1 MSMLEKRSTTQLTRL
16 GRLTDVVFAIVIW
29 RIFMLLPRPEDY
41 GTKWDTVSAMLQ
53 EEWFSFLFVLL
64 ATAIVIIYWL
74 QNTSMLGNLKKTNK
88 VHTTISIFQ
97 LVFVLL
103 FLYAITSGVIL
114 GAGTDSR
121 IFESVTA
128 MMIGVMS
135 WVGWFY
141 AMHKADL
148 LDPEL
153 SKQEAEHILQKNLAE
168 PVTAVITI
176 PFAFIGPVAW
186 ELSWFLY
193 PFIKHLFSRFNS
205 RDQSTWEVTGRYP
218 KHPGSK

>member
-1 MSMLEKRSTTQLTRL
+1 MEKRSTAQLTRL
-16 GRLTDVVFAIVIW
+16 ERLMDVVFAIVIW
-29 RIFMLLPRPEDY
+29 RLFMLLPRLEENAA
-41 GTKWDTVSAMLQ
+41 KWDSVLAMLQ
-53 EEWFSFLFVLL
+53 DEWFSFLFVLL
-64 ATAIVIIYWL
+64 ATVIIIIYWL
-74 QNTSMLGNLKKTNK
+74 QNNSLLGNLKKTNG

-114 GAGTDSR
+114 GSGADSR
-121 IFESVTA
+121 LFESITA
-128 MMIGVMS
+128 MMIGVMA
-135 WVGWFY
+135 WLGWYY

-168 PVTAVITI
+168 PITAAITL
-176 PFAFIGPVAW
+176 PFALVGPVAW

-193 PFIKHLFSRFNS
+193 PFIKYLFSRFK
-205 RDQSTWEVTGRYP
+205 Q
-218 KHPGSK
+218 K

>member
-1 MSMLEKRSTTQLTRL
+1 MTIMEKRSTAQLTRL
-16 GRLTDVVFAIVIW
+16 ERLMDVVFAIVIW
-29 RIFMLLPRPEDY
+29 RLFMLLPRLEENAA
-41 GTKWDTVSAMLQ
+41 KWDSVLAMLQ
-53 EEWFSFLFVLL
+53 DEWFSFLFVLL
-64 ATAIVIIYWL
+64 ATVIIIIYWL
-74 QNTSMLGNLKKTNK
+74 QNNSLLGNLKKTNG

-114 GAGTDSR
+114 GSGADSR
-121 IFESVTA
+121 LFESITA
-128 MMIGVMS
+128 MMIGLMA
-135 WVGWFY
+135 WLGWYY

-168 PVTAVITI
+168 PITAAITL
-176 PFAFIGPVAW
+176 PFALVGPVAW

-193 PFIKHLFSRFNS
+193 PFIKYLFSRFK
-205 RDQSTWEVTGRYP
+205 Q
-218 KHPGSK
+218 K

>member
-1 MSMLEKRSTTQLTRL
+1 MTIMEKRSTAQLTRL
-16 GRLTDVVFAIVIW
+16 ERLMDVVFAIVIW
-29 RIFMLLPRPEDY
+29 RLFMLLPRLEENAA
-41 GTKWDTVSAMLQ
+41 KWDSVLAMLQ
-53 EEWFSFLFVLL
+53 DEWFSFLFVLL
-64 ATAIVIIYWL
+64 ATVIIIIYWL
-74 QNTSMLGNLKKTNK
+74 QNNSLLGNLKKTNG

-114 GAGTDSR
+114 GSGADSR
-121 IFESVTA
+121 LFESITA
-128 MMIGVMS
+128 MMIGVMA
-135 WVGWFY
+135 WLGWYY

-168 PVTAVITI
+168 PITAAITL
-176 PFAFIGPVAW
+176 PFALVGPVAW

-193 PFIKHLFSRFNS
+193 PFIKYLFSRFK
-205 RDQSTWEVTGRYP
+205 Q
-218 KHPGSK
+218 K